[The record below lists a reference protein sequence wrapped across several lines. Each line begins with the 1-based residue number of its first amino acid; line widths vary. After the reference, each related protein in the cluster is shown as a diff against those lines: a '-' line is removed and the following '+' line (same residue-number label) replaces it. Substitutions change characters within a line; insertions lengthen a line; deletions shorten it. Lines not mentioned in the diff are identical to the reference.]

1 MAAPFLIFTAL
12 NVLNVKNF
20 FPARLKSFNIMPQ
33 KENAAA
39 RIKKYIN
46 SVYAYNR
53 IVKTFKEE

>member
-1 MAAPFLIFTAL
+1 
-12 NVLNVKNF
+12 
-20 FPARLKSFNIMPQ
+20 MPP